1 MLGLD
6 QIADVVTRLGAPNP
20 SVHPQQC
27 SRLRHKN
34 SACARCIDSCPAHAI
49 TVQGTLEVDAT
60 QCTNC
65 GVCAAVCPTGALEA
79 TNPTNAEMLH
89 RIESR
94 HGAACLAF
102 ACPKAACASDERVI
116 QVNCLGRLDESILVG
131 AASWK
136 IGQIILVDGPCQNC
150 KDAKGCEASV
160 QAIAESNALLHALDL
175 PPRVSFVSQ
184 LPPSGS
190 GGTPVVNEGLSRR
203 AFFSMLTRDTKA
215 AAALTMSS
223 MLESANET
231 QANIR
236 KGALPRQLPA
246 KRTLLLEALRR
257 LGKPTISNFAG
268 QFTGWVTCQIN
279 ENCTGCAMCAYF
291 CPTGALIKTRQEG
304 KVVLVFSAASC
315 TNCGLCREICYCNS
329 IDLIGRTDLPK
340 ALAEVSEIYSLPGEP
355 SVAKSSEAKL
365 RRLVESLR

>member
-1 MLGLD
+1 MLG
-6 QIADVVTRLGAPNP
+6 QIAEVVTRLGAPDLAI
-20 SVHPQQC
+20 HPQQC
-27 SRLRHKN
+27 SRLRHRN
-34 SACARCIDSCPAHAI
+34 STCARCIESCPAHAI

-65 GVCAAVCPTGALEA
+65 GVCAAVCPTGALEP
-79 TNPTNAEMLH
+79 TNPTNAELLS
-89 RIESR
+89 RIEQR
-94 HGAACLAF
+94 KGMACLAF
-102 ACPKAACASDERVI
+102 ACPKAGCGSDERVI
-116 QVNCLGRLDESILVG
+116 QVNSLGRLDESILVG
-131 AASWK
+131 AASWR
-136 IGQIILVDGPCQNC
+136 IGQIMLVDGPCQNC
-150 KDAKGCEASV
+150 RDAKGCEASE
-160 QAIAESNALLHALDL
+160 QAIAQSNALLRAFDL

-184 LPPSGS
+184 LPLFGS
-190 GGTPVVNEGLSRR
+190 HGTPVPNEGLSRR

-223 MLESANET
+223 MLQSANEPQT
-231 QANIR
+231 NVR
-236 KGALPRQLPA
+236 KGALPQQVPA

-257 LGKPTISNFAG
+257 LGKPPAPNFAG

-304 KVVLVFSAASC
+304 KTVLVFSAASC

-329 IDLIGRTDLPK
+329 IDLAGRTDLPK
-340 ALAEVSEIYSLPGEP
+340 ALAEVSEIFSLPGEP
-355 SVAKSSEAKL
+355 SAAKSSEAKL